1 MEQVTNKIFYHIQ
14 KINPNITPSL
24 QKGLTYTAGKEKN
37 PFISIYDNIDLS
49 KFPNPLDECMLYIRE
64 NLFEEVRQQYFP
76 QLPSRQK
83 SIWLIP
89 HNENSLSFWKE
100 ALQVNKL
107 NIPYQVLEL
116 VCSGNIFYG
125 NEKYLKTSPNFTFNN
140 YRQYAFNYW
149 NASDTNLKENIA
161 IECIFSGYFT
171 VKEVIYQ
178 NSL

>member
-76 QLPSRQK
+76 QLP
-83 SIWLIP
+83 
-89 HNENSLSFWKE
+89 
-100 ALQVNKL
+100 LQDKNL
-107 NIPYQVLEL
+107 
-116 VCSGNIFYG
+116 YG
-125 NEKYLKTSPNFTFNN
+125 LFHIMKIHYLFGKKH
-140 YRQYAFNYW
+140 Y
-149 NASDTNLKENIA
+149 K
-161 IECIFSGYFT
+161 
-171 VKEVIYQ
+171 
-178 NSL
+178 